1 MNIKQAALYVHI
13 PFCLRKCAYC
23 DFNSYTTLEHIPTY
37 LEALK
42 KEVSGYRDRGFVFKT
57 VYIGGGTPTV
67 LNEKQLLY
75 LIELI
80 YNNFY
85 IMPGAEFT
93 IEANPGTL
101 TQKKL
106 SLLKSMGVNRL
117 SIGLQ
122 ACQNRLLKVMGR
134 IHSVKDFQD
143 NFFIARDLGFD
154 NINVDV
160 IFGLPFQTL
169 FDFMQ
174 TLEYVIKISPE
185 HISCYS
191 LSIEEGT
198 RFYDMLQRGML
209 YIPSEEE
216 EREMYHQGIK
226 LLKQN
231 TYLHYEI
238 SNFAK
243 YGRMSKHNMAYWKS
257 EEYLGLGAGAH
268 SHIGRERFHNHYL
281 IKDYVSKA
289 LKDQGTI
296 AGREIISNEDEQA
309 EYCFMGLRMADGINI
324 DEFYKR
330 FGKEIG
336 QVYKRQIEKLKKQGL
351 LKEEHSYLKLTA
363 QGMDLANLV
372 FAEFLP

>member
-1 MNIKQAALYVHI
+1 MNMKQAALYVHI

-23 DFNSYTTLEHIPTY
+23 DFNSYTSLEHIPTY

-42 KEVSGYRDRGFVFKT
+42 KEASGYRDMGFVFKT
-57 VYIGGGTPTV
+57 VYIGGGTPTI
-67 LNEKQLLY
+67 LSEEQLLY

-85 IMPGAEFT
+85 IMTEAEFT

-101 TQKKL
+101 TRKKL
-106 SLLKSMGVNRL
+106 LLLKSMGVNRL

-122 ACQNRLLKVMGR
+122 AYQDRLLKVMGR
-134 IHSVKDFQD
+134 IHSVKDFED
-143 NFFIARDLGFD
+143 NYFIARDLGFD

-174 TLEYVIKISPE
+174 TLEHVIQISPE

-198 RFYDMLQRGML
+198 RFYDMWQDGIL

-216 EREMYHQGIK
+216 EREMYHQGVK

-231 TYLHYEI
+231 AFLHYEI

-243 YGRMSKHNMAYWKS
+243 HGRMSNHNMAYWKT

-268 SHIGRERFHNHYL
+268 SYIGRERFYNHHL
-281 IKDYVSKA
+281 IKDYVSNAFKG
-289 LKDQGTI
+289 QSTV
-296 AGREIISNEDEQA
+296 AGREIISPEDEQA
-309 EYCFMGLRMADGINI
+309 EYCFMGLRLVDGINK
-324 DEFYKR
+324 DAFYKR
-330 FGKEIG
+330 FGKHIG
-336 QVYKRQIEKLKKQGL
+336 HVYKGQIDKLEKQGL
-351 LKEEHSYLKLTA
+351 LKEEHPYLRLTA